1 MPIISSSPYQ
11 RPRLL
16 FNRHLE
22 TIVPGIARKV
32 KNLPAYQTIR
42 INTPD
47 EDFLDLDWYK
57 SDSDR
62 LLILSHGLEGDS
74 HRPYIE
80 GMVKRFHTEGWHVIA
95 WNYRGCSGE
104 MNNTPRFYHSGATQD
119 LHTIVQ
125 YALTLDIPNITLG
138 GFSLGGNLTL
148 KYLGEAKRDH
158 SIKSAFAFS
167 VPIDLK
173 GCCHEID
180 KPHNFLYCS
189 RFLKSLK
196 IKGKA
201 KNDKLPGAVNVS
213 ELMKVD
219 NMYRFDHVVTAPL
232 HGFDSADD
240 YYAKCSARNFIEHI
254 EVPTL
259 LVNALNDPF
268 LSESCFDETKFRS
281 SKNVYFEMPK
291 FGGHVGFS
299 TLGQQGTY
307 WSEDRA
313 FDFINQH
320 KKI

>member
-1 MPIISSSPYQ
+1 MPIIHSSDYQ
-11 RPRLL
+11 RPKLL

-22 TIVPGIARKV
+22 TIIPGITRKV
-32 KNLPAYQTIR
+32 KNLPSYERIR
-42 INTPD
+42 IDTPD
-47 EDFLDLDWYK
+47 QDFLDLDWYQ
-57 SDSDR
+57 SDSDK

-80 GMVKRFHTEGWHVIA
+80 GMVKKFHGEGWNVIA

-104 MNNTPRFYHSGATQD
+104 MNNTSRFYHSGATQD
-119 LHTIVQ
+119 LKTMVD
-125 YALTLDIPNITLG
+125 YALTLDIPNLTLG

-148 KYLGEAKRDH
+148 KYLGEEKRDPK
-158 SIKSAFAFS
+158 IKSAFAFS

-180 KPHNFLYCS
+180 KPHNFLYCK

-196 IKGKA
+196 VKGKA
-201 KNDKLPGAVNVS
+201 KNEKIPGSVDVD
-213 ELMKVD
+213 ELMKVE
-219 NMYRFDHVVTAPL
+219 NMYQFDNVVTAPL

-240 YYAKCSARNFIEHI
+240 YYAKCSARNFIEGI

-268 LSESCFDETKFRS
+268 LSESCFDQTKFES

-299 TLGQQGTY
+299 SNKNNGTF

-313 FDFINQH
+313 FRFIDQL
-320 KKI
+320 

>member
-1 MPIISSSPYQ
+1 MPIIHSSDYQ
-11 RPRLL
+11 RPKLL

-22 TIVPGIARKV
+22 TIIPGITRKV
-32 KNLPAYQTIR
+32 KELPPYERIR
-42 INTPD
+42 IDTPD
-47 EDFLDLDWYK
+47 QDFLDLDWYQ
-57 SDSDR
+57 SDSDK

-80 GMVKRFHTEGWHVIA
+80 GMVKRFHNEGWNVIA

-104 MNNTPRFYHSGATQD
+104 MNNTARFYHSGATQD
-119 LHTIVQ
+119 LKTLVE
-125 YALTLDIPNITLG
+125 YALTLNIPNITLG

-148 KYLGEAKRDH
+148 KYLGEEKRDQR
-158 SIKSAFAFS
+158 IKSAFAFS

-180 KPHNFLYCS
+180 KPHNFLYCK

-201 KNDKLPGAVNVS
+201 KNEKIPGSVDVDQ
-213 ELMKVD
+213 LMKVE
-219 NMYRFDHVVTAPL
+219 NMYQFDNVVTAPL

-240 YYAKCSARNFIEHI
+240 YYAKCSARNFIEGI
-254 EVPTL
+254 EIPTL

-268 LSESCFDETKFRS
+268 LSESCFDQTKFES

-299 TLGQQGTY
+299 SNQNNGTF

-313 FDFINQH
+313 FRFINQL
-320 KKI
+320 

>member
-1 MPIISSSPYQ
+1 MPIISSSPYK

-32 KNLPAYQTIR
+32 KGLPDFERIR
-42 INTPD
+42 ISTPD
-47 EDFLDLDWYK
+47 DDFLDFDWYK
-57 SDSDR
+57 AESDK
-62 LLILSHGLEGDS
+62 LIILSHGLEGDS

-80 GMVKRFHTEGWHVIA
+80 GMVKQFHREGWQVIA

-104 MNNTPRFYHSGATQD
+104 MNNKPRFYHSGATQD
-119 LHTIVQ
+119 LATMVDF
-125 YALTLDIPNITLG
+125 ALTLDIPNISLG

-148 KYLGEAKRDH
+148 KYLGESKRDAR
-158 SIKSAFAFS
+158 IRSAFAFS

-180 KPHNFLYCS
+180 KPHNFLYCN

-196 IKGKA
+196 AKGKA
-201 KNDKLPGAVNVS
+201 KNDKLPGSVDV
-213 ELMKVD
+213 EQLMKVE
-219 NMYRFDHVVTAPL
+219 NMYQFDNTVTAPL

-240 YYAKCSARNFIEHI
+240 YYAKCSARNFIEGI
-254 EVPTL
+254 EIPTL

-268 LSESCFDETKFRS
+268 LSKSCFEQTKFES

-299 TLGQQGTY
+299 SSGAGGTY
-307 WSEDRA
+307 WSEKRA

-320 KKI
+320 